1 MTKRRPCPSVIWGLQ
16 HTKASHHILNHRVE
30 LAFNKLS
37 EACICAFMKGGFTLK
52 PAHLKQYARMVALP
66 SVSLRWPSLP
76 VMVFT
81 SIIFNS

>member
-1 MTKRRPCPSVIWGLQ
+1 MTQRRPRQSIIWGFR
-16 HTKASHHILNHRVE
+16 HMKASDYILNHLVE
-30 LAFNKLS
+30 LAFS
-37 EACICAFMKGGFTLK
+37 RACIHAFMKGGFTLK

-81 SIIFNS
+81 SIIFSS